1 MSMQL
6 DRSKSRR
13 STIVEAK
20 LKTDKKI
27 SSSCLSKTDGWLQS
41 LDKFGEH
48 FKMKIDED
56 ESILQSTMGS
66 ILSIIML
73 FLIGL
78 YAYQKT
84 EVFLLKKGVDIT
96 SATNDSF
103 FDDEYEFNYDN
114 GLNFAM
120 AFTAYDQVTEP
131 ILAPE
136 YGKIVFN

>member
-1 MSMQL
+1 
-6 DRSKSRR
+6 
-13 STIVEAK
+13 
-20 LKTDKKI
+20 
-27 SSSCLSKTDGWLQS
+27 
-41 LDKFGEH
+41 
-48 FKMKIDED
+48 MKIDED

-66 ILSIIML
+66 ILSIIMM
-73 FLIGL
+73 FMVGL

-103 FDDEYEFNYDN
+103 FDDEYEFSYED

-120 AFTAYDQVTEP
+120 AFTAYDEVSEP